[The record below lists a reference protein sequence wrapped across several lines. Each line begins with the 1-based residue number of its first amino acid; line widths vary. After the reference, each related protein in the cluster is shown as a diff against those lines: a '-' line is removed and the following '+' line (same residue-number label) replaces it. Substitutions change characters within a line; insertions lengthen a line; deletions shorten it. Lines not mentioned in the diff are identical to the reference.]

1 VEHVNYDTETSG
13 ETKQVNGGIYYIEN
27 AEQIN
32 NATEV
37 PHRVEQINET
47 TGKRMKKK
55 QINGEIN
62 NIEDVRQVNDI
73 IEEQGEIQQTNK
85 TTRKPKKN
93 KHTHNKT
100 DETKNIEESH
110 NHIKASESKDQKDI
124 IAIEVPHIESASADL
139 CETSAHHHGIALQDD
154 GQQHK
159 ISTYLLELGI
169 ALHSVLIGLSLG
181 TATDTFIPLFIALCF
196 HQFFEAIALGAQIA
210 NLKTSSLRPAIIMI
224 VFYSL
229 TTPVGIA
236 IGIGIHAGTYNP
248 KAVSSLLV
256 TGILDSLA
264 AGILIYV
271 ALVNLINAEMGTNA
285 HTFYSLRNRLKFL
298 YFAALYLG
306 VTAMAIIGR
315 WA

>member
-1 VEHVNYDTETSG
+1 
-13 ETKQVNGGIYYIEN
+13 
-27 AEQIN
+27 
-32 NATEV
+32 
-37 PHRVEQINET
+37 
-47 TGKRMKKK
+47 
-55 QINGEIN
+55 
-62 NIEDVRQVNDI
+62 
-73 IEEQGEIQQTNK
+73 
-85 TTRKPKKN
+85 
-93 KHTHNKT
+93 
-100 DETKNIEESH
+100 
-110 NHIKASESKDQKDI
+110 
-124 IAIEVPHIESASADL
+124 
-139 CETSAHHHGIALQDD
+139 
-154 GQQHK
+154 
-159 ISTYLLELGI
+159 
-169 ALHSVLIGLSLG
+169 LG

-210 NLKTSSLRPAIIMI
+210 HLKTTSLRPAITMI
-224 VFYSL
+224 TFYSL

-306 VTAMAIIGR
+306 VAAMAIVGR